1 MRALALDGVG
11 GLERLAVRE
20 LPDPELRSPDDVRIR
35 VRTAALNHLDLLVAD
50 GLPGV
55 DYRFPHVIGCDAAGV
70 VDAVG
75 PAVRSVA
82 PGDRVMVN
90 PGLSCGACAACLEG
104 EESLCRTFRVLG
116 EHVSGTIADL
126 VVVPEAN
133 LARMPEKMPW
143 DRAAAFSLATLTAWR
158 MLTTRTMLRAGE
170 SVLIWGIG
178 GGVAQAALQIA
189 KLLGGYTIVTSGTAR
204 KLEAARGLGA
214 DALLDHSRSDVVA
227 EVKKLTDGRGVDVA
241 VDSVGEQTWPQT
253 LRALKRGGRLVT
265 CGATSGPKVELD
277 LRRLFW
283 HQWSILG
290 STMGSRREY
299 REIVRLAARGHL
311 WPIVD
316 QVVPLDRAIEAFGR
330 LASGEHFGKLVIEV
344 SNG

>member
-11 GLERLAVRE
+11 GLDRLAIRN
-20 LPDPELRSPDDVRIR
+20 LPDPPLRAPDDVRIR
-35 VRTAALNHLDLLVAD
+35 VRAAALNHLDLLVAD

-55 DYRFPHVIGCDAAGV
+55 DYQFPHVVGCDAAGV

-75 PAVRSVA
+75 PSVTTVV

-90 PGLSCGACAACLEG
+90 PGLSCGSCAACLEG

-116 EHVSGTIADL
+116 EHVSGTIAEL

-133 LARMPEKMPW
+133 IARVPDAMPW
-143 DRAAAFSLATLTAWR
+143 DRAAAFSLTTLTAWR
-158 MLTTRTMLRAGE
+158 MLTTRAGLRPGE
-170 SVLIWGIG
+170 TVLIWGIG

-189 KLLGGYTIVTSGTAR
+189 KLLGGFAIVTSGAAH
-204 KLEAARGLGA
+204 KLEAARRLGA
-214 DALLDHSRSDVVA
+214 DAVLDHGNVDVVA
-227 EVKKLTDGRGVDVA
+227 EVRRLTDGRGADVA
-241 VDSVGEQTWPQT
+241 VDSVGEKTWAST

-265 CGATSGPKVELD
+265 CGATSGPRIELD

-283 HQWSILG
+283 HQWSLLG

-299 REIVRLAARGHL
+299 REIVRLAGQGRL

-316 QVVPLDRAIEAFGR
+316 RVVPLEIAIDAFSR
-330 LASGEHFGKLVIEV
+330 LASGEQFGKLVVEV
-344 SNG
+344 SHE